1 MESVTNRTK
10 CSQGKVG
17 WVEQLLSTFIVSVLY
32 VAKHDILGHP
42 RSIGTSGTNYFVVSL
57 QINSVF
63 ICQRS
68 FWDTHLNIKRCL
80 LMLKKPIVNI
90 ISIQQ
95 EICLNQVEFYHKVT
109 RLFWSHTPN
118 VWKTMWSLYWITSPK
133 SWNPQRYIQNP
144 NSNVCTC
151 SIFFIKLTKGKRR
164 K

>member
-80 LMLKKPIVNI
+80 LWSAYVKETNCKYYLYPTGNMSQPSRILPQSNETLLKSYTKRLKDDVKSILDNFTEIVKSSKVYTKPKFK
-90 ISIQQ
+90 
-95 EICLNQVEFYHKVT
+95 CLHVFYLLH
-109 RLFWSHTPN
+109 
-118 VWKTMWSLYWITSPK
+118 
-133 SWNPQRYIQNP
+133 
-144 NSNVCTC
+144 
-151 SIFFIKLTKGKRR
+151 
-164 K
+164 

>member
-42 RSIGTSGTNYFVVSL
+42 RSIGTSGTNYFVGSL
-57 QINSVF
+57 QINSFFFVRDHF
-63 ICQRS
+63 EIPTLILSGVCYG
-68 FWDTHLNIKRCL
+68 L

-109 RLFWSHTPN
+109 RLF
-118 VWKTMWSLYWITSPK
+118 
-133 SWNPQRYIQNP
+133 
-144 NSNVCTC
+144 
-151 SIFFIKLTKGKRR
+151 
-164 K
+164 